1 MKKVLLIIAMLTV
14 NMTIFAQNE
23 IMSIDRDVTFSGV
36 VKILSKDQKLNRET
50 AKMYEEG
57 TKFFLQNKNV
67 DGDNFVTFWI
77 ESPDGKKSEYNTWKD
92 NDTEIILLINKNGNN
107 FGVRDDTFNYLNI
120 TSFGEFSIVTLYT
133 RKR

>member
-77 ESPDGKKSEYNTWKD
+77 ESPDGKKSED
-92 NDTEIILLINKNGNN
+92 NLREDRPYAAGHERRFWCQG
-107 FGVRDDTFNYLNI
+107 
-120 TSFGEFSIVTLYT
+120 
-133 RKR
+133 

>member
-36 VKILSKDQKLNRET
+36 VKILSKDQKMNRET

-57 TKFFLQNKNV
+57 TKFFLQKN
-67 DGDNFVTFWI
+67 NC
-77 ESPDGKKSEYNTWKD
+77 Y
-92 NDTEIILLINKNGNN
+92 
-107 FGVRDDTFNYLNI
+107 
-120 TSFGEFSIVTLYT
+120 
-133 RKR
+133 